1 MNNKTRFTALLLSVL
16 MLVMPVASVA
26 EEAVI
31 GFSAGDLTGTA
42 IAESYAAGMQL
53 NVSADF
59 AVELEEDVT
68 DKQVQALAS
77 LLAKSTLNLS
87 FYDDFGT
94 ARIRA
99 ELVTDGVT
107 LATADALVFEDG
119 SAQIMSSL
127 TGKYVMTVP
136 AGAFAGRSLDELMG
150 IEVGS
155 EEFNALDIKDRL
167 KIMAIDANST
177 FLNLLLGWVSSTQM
191 ETGELYTFDNEPL
204 DATPT
209 RDAVAQRMIGK
220 ISTYDFMYFL
230 WNVVS
235 AFRDDQGPMLQA
247 TADILAEL
255 GVTRYQA
262 RQVIDALLTEET
274 IDPATDFVQTSWSVQ
289 DDGSLCM
296 LDDVQ
301 YFMRKLE
308 KSVDNLSYL
317 STDLPMS
324 MIVSYDDNGQMVGF
338 DADVPLITEGWPF
351 EGSFFYSIKT
361 DENAQRLHASHGELQ
376 VSEED
381 RLVGDLNIQFGQDI
395 GGVKQSGFSGTLDL
409 NGKDGGVKG
418 IGISAGLTSQVE
430 AGESGESIETF
441 EGELAVSRHDDGE
454 KADALTAAITG
465 ETVLTDETLTLSAQ
479 TSLEAAG
486 LGSAAVS
493 LTMEQS
499 EFDEAV
505 FEGGVAVDVTNM
517 TDEELGALKNEVTMQ
532 AAKVSLGLIM
542 HPGVLSDLMTL
553 IGQ

>member
-1 MNNKTRFTALLLSVL
+1 MNKKTRLTALLLSVL
-16 MLVMPVASVA
+16 MLVMPVVSVA
-26 EEAVI
+26 EEAV

-68 DKQVQALAS
+68 DARAKAMAS
-77 LLAKSTLNLS
+77 LLSKSTLNLS

-119 SAQIMSSL
+119 SAQIMTSL

-136 AGAFAGRSLDELMG
+136 AGAFVGRSMDELLG
-150 IEVGS
+150 IKVAS
-155 EEFNALDIKDRL
+155 EEFNALPIQDRL
-167 KIMAIDANST
+167 KIMAVDANST

-191 ETGELYTFDNEPL
+191 ETGELYTFDNEPI

-235 AFRDDQGPMLQA
+235 SFRDDQGPLLQA

-262 RQVIDALLTEET
+262 RQVIDGLLTEET
-274 IDPATDFVQTSWSVQ
+274 IDPATDFVQTSWSIQ
-289 DDGSLCM
+289 DDGSLCE
-296 LDDVQ
+296 LGDVQ

-317 STDLPMS
+317 STDLPMG

-351 EGSFFYSIKT
+351 EGNFEYSIKT
-361 DENAQRLHASHGELQ
+361 DENAQRLHTSHGELQ

-381 RLVGDLNIQFGQDI
+381 RLVGDLDIQFGQDI

-409 NGKDGGVKG
+409 VSEDGDAKG

-430 AGESGESIETF
+430 AGEAGESMEAF
-441 EGELAVSRHDDGE
+441 EGALAVSCHGE
-454 KADALTAAITG
+454 GEDVLTAAMSG
-465 ETVLTDETLTLSAQ
+465 ETVLTDDALTLSANA
-479 TSLEAAG
+479 SLQAAG
-486 LGSAAVS
+486 LADMQIN

-505 FEGGVAVDVTNM
+505 FEGGVAVDVTNL
-517 TDEELGALKNEVTMQ
+517 TDGELGMLKSEIALQ

-542 HPGVLSDLMTL
+542 HPGVLADLMTI

>member
-1 MNNKTRFTALLLSVL
+1 MNKKTRLTALLLSVL
-16 MLVMPVASVA
+16 MLVMPVVSVA
-26 EEAVI
+26 EEAV

-59 AVELEEDVT
+59 AVELEENVT
-68 DKQVQALAS
+68 DARVKAMAS
-77 LLAKSTLNLS
+77 LLSKSTLNLS

-94 ARIRA
+94 ARIRT

-119 SAQIMSSL
+119 SAQIMTSL

-136 AGAFAGRSLDELMG
+136 AGAFVGRSMDELLG
-150 IEVGS
+150 IKVAS
-155 EEFNALDIKDRL
+155 EEFNALPIQDRL
-167 KIMAIDANST
+167 KIMAVDANST
-177 FLNLLLGWVSSTQM
+177 FLNLLLGWVSSTQL
-191 ETGELYTFDNEPL
+191 ETGELYTFDNEPI

-235 AFRDDQGPMLQA
+235 SFRDDQGPLLQA

-262 RQVIDALLTEET
+262 RQVIDGLLTEET
-274 IDPATDFVQTSWSVQ
+274 IDPATDFVQTSWSIQ
-289 DDGSLCM
+289 DDGSLCE
-296 LDDVQ
+296 LGDVQ

-317 STDLPMS
+317 STDLPMG

-351 EGSFFYSIKT
+351 EGNFEYSIKT
-361 DENAQRLHASHGELQ
+361 DENAQRLHTSHGELQ

-381 RLVGDLNIQFGQDI
+381 RLVGDLDIQFGQDI

-409 NGKDGGVKG
+409 VGEDGDAKG

-430 AGESGESIETF
+430 AGEAGESMEAF
-441 EGELAVSRHDDGE
+441 EGALAVSCHGE
-454 KADALTAAITG
+454 GEDVLTAAMSG
-465 ETVLTDETLTLSAQ
+465 ETVLTDDALTLSANA
-479 TSLEAAG
+479 SLQAAG
-486 LGSAAVS
+486 LADMQIN

-505 FEGGVAVDVTNM
+505 FEGGVAVDVTNL
-517 TDEELGALKNEVTMQ
+517 TDEELGMLKSEIALQ

-542 HPGVLSDLMTL
+542 HPGVLADLMTI

>member
-1 MNNKTRFTALLLSVL
+1 MNKKTRLTALLLSVL
-16 MLVMPVASVA
+16 MLVMPVVSVA
-26 EEAVI
+26 EEAV

-68 DKQVQALAS
+68 DARVKAMAS
-77 LLAKSTLNLS
+77 LLSKSTLNLS

-119 SAQIMSSL
+119 SAQIMTSL

-136 AGAFAGRSLDELMG
+136 AGAFVGRSMDELLG
-150 IEVGS
+150 IKVAS
-155 EEFNALDIKDRL
+155 EEFNALPIQDRL
-167 KIMAIDANST
+167 KIMAVDANST
-177 FLNLLLGWVSSTQM
+177 FLNLLLGWVSSTQL
-191 ETGELYTFDNEPL
+191 ETGELYTFDNEPI

-235 AFRDDQGPMLQA
+235 SFRDDQGPLLQA

-262 RQVIDALLTEET
+262 RQVIDGLLTEET
-274 IDPATDFVQTSWSVQ
+274 IDPATDFVQTSWSIQ
-289 DDGSLCM
+289 DDGSLCE
-296 LDDVQ
+296 LGDVQ

-317 STDLPMS
+317 STDLPMG

-351 EGSFFYSIKT
+351 EGNFEYSIKT
-361 DENAQRLHASHGELQ
+361 DENAQRLHTSHGELQ

-381 RLVGDLNIQFGQDI
+381 RLVGDLDIQFGQDI

-409 NGKDGGVKG
+409 VGEDGDAKG

-430 AGESGESIETF
+430 AGEAGESMEAF
-441 EGELAVSRHDDGE
+441 EGALAVSCHGE
-454 KADALTAAITG
+454 GEDVLTAAMSG
-465 ETVLTDETLTLSAQ
+465 ETVLTDDALTLSANA
-479 TSLEAAG
+479 SLQAAG
-486 LGSAAVS
+486 LADMQIN

-505 FEGGVAVDVTNM
+505 FEGGVAVDVTNL
-517 TDEELGALKNEVTMQ
+517 TDEELGMLKSEIALQ

-542 HPGVLSDLMTL
+542 HPGVLADLMTI

>member
-1 MNNKTRFTALLLSVL
+1 MNKKTRLTALLLSVL
-16 MLVMPVASVA
+16 MLVMPVVSVA
-26 EEAVI
+26 EEAV

-59 AVELEEDVT
+59 AVELEENVT
-68 DKQVQALAS
+68 DARVKAMAS
-77 LLAKSTLNLS
+77 LLSKSTLNLS

-119 SAQIMSSL
+119 SAQIMTSL

-136 AGAFAGRSLDELMG
+136 AGAFVGRSMDELLG
-150 IEVGS
+150 IKVAS
-155 EEFNALDIKDRL
+155 EEFNALPIQDRL
-167 KIMAIDANST
+167 KIMAVDANST
-177 FLNLLLGWVSSTQM
+177 FLNLLLGWVSSTQL
-191 ETGELYTFDNEPL
+191 ETGELYTFDNEPI

-235 AFRDDQGPMLQA
+235 SFRDDQGPLLQA

-262 RQVIDALLTEET
+262 RQVIDGLLTEET
-274 IDPATDFVQTSWSVQ
+274 IDPATDFVQTSWSIQ
-289 DDGSLCM
+289 DDGSLCE
-296 LDDVQ
+296 LGDVQ

-317 STDLPMS
+317 STDLPMG

-351 EGSFFYSIKT
+351 EGNFEYSIKT
-361 DENAQRLHASHGELQ
+361 DENAQRLHTSHGELQ

-381 RLVGDLNIQFGQDI
+381 RLVGDLDIQFGQDI

-409 NGKDGGVKG
+409 VSEDGDAKG

-430 AGESGESIETF
+430 AGEAGESMEAF
-441 EGELAVSRHDDGE
+441 EGALAVSCHGE
-454 KADALTAAITG
+454 GEDVLTAAMSG
-465 ETVLTDETLTLSAQ
+465 ETVLTDDALTLSANA
-479 TSLEAAG
+479 SLQAAG
-486 LGSAAVS
+486 LADMQIN

-505 FEGGVAVDVTNM
+505 FEGGVAVDVTNL
-517 TDEELGALKNEVTMQ
+517 TDEELGMLKSEIALQ

-542 HPGVLSDLMTL
+542 HPGVLADLMTI

>member
-1 MNNKTRFTALLLSVL
+1 MNKKTRLTALLLSVL
-16 MLVMPVASVA
+16 MLVMPVVSVA
-26 EEAVI
+26 EEAV

-68 DKQVQALAS
+68 DARVKAMAS
-77 LLAKSTLNLS
+77 LLSKSTLNLS

-119 SAQIMSSL
+119 SAQIMTSL

-136 AGAFAGRSLDELMG
+136 AGAFVGRSMDELLG
-150 IEVGS
+150 IKVAS
-155 EEFNALDIKDRL
+155 EEFNALPIQDRL
-167 KIMAIDANST
+167 KIMAVDANST
-177 FLNLLLGWVSSTQM
+177 FLNLLLGWVSSTQL
-191 ETGELYTFDNEPL
+191 ETGELYTFDNEPI

-235 AFRDDQGPMLQA
+235 SFRDDQGPLLQA

-262 RQVIDALLTEET
+262 RQVIDGLLTEET
-274 IDPATDFVQTSWSVQ
+274 IDPATDFVQTSWSIQ
-289 DDGSLCM
+289 DDGSLCE
-296 LDDVQ
+296 LGDVQ
-301 YFMRKLE
+301 YFMRKME

-317 STDLPMS
+317 STDLPMG

-351 EGSFFYSIKT
+351 EGNFEYSIKT
-361 DENAQRLHASHGELQ
+361 DENAQRLHTSHGELQ

-381 RLVGDLNIQFGQDI
+381 RLVGDLDIQFGQDI

-409 NGKDGGVKG
+409 VGEDGDAKG

-430 AGESGESIETF
+430 AGEAGESMEAF
-441 EGELAVSRHDDGE
+441 EGALAVSCHGE
-454 KADALTAAITG
+454 GEDVLTAAMSG
-465 ETVLTDETLTLSAQ
+465 ETVLTDDALTLSANA
-479 TSLEAAG
+479 SLQAAG
-486 LGSAAVS
+486 LADMQIN

-505 FEGGVAVDVTNM
+505 FEGGVAVDVTNL
-517 TDEELGALKNEVTMQ
+517 TDEELGMLKSEIALQ

-542 HPGVLSDLMTL
+542 HPGVLADLMTI

>member
-1 MNNKTRFTALLLSVL
+1 MNKKTRLTALLLSVL
-16 MLVMPVASVA
+16 MLVMPVVSVA
-26 EEAVI
+26 EEAV

-59 AVELEEDVT
+59 AVELEENVT
-68 DKQVQALAS
+68 DARVKAMAY
-77 LLAKSTLNLS
+77 LLSKSTLNLS

-119 SAQIMSSL
+119 SAQIMTSL

-136 AGAFAGRSLDELMG
+136 AGAFVGRSMDELLG
-150 IEVGS
+150 IKVAS
-155 EEFNALDIKDRL
+155 EEFNALPIQDSL
-167 KIMAIDANST
+167 KIMAVDANST

-191 ETGELYTFDNEPL
+191 ETGELYTFDNEPI

-235 AFRDDQGPMLQA
+235 SFRDDQGPLLQA

-262 RQVIDALLTEET
+262 RQVIDGLLTEET
-274 IDPATDFVQTSWSVQ
+274 IDPATDFVQTSWSIQ
-289 DDGSLCM
+289 DDGSLCE
-296 LDDVQ
+296 LGDVQ

-317 STDLPMS
+317 STDLPMG

-351 EGSFFYSIKT
+351 EGNFEYSIKT
-361 DENAQRLHASHGELQ
+361 DENAQRLHTSHGELQ

-381 RLVGDLNIQFGQDI
+381 RLVGDLDIQFGQDI

-409 NGKDGGVKG
+409 VGEDGDAKG

-430 AGESGESIETF
+430 AGEAGESMEAF
-441 EGELAVSRHDDGE
+441 EGALAVSCHGE
-454 KADALTAAITG
+454 GEDVLTAAMSG
-465 ETVLTDETLTLSAQ
+465 ETVLTDDALTLSANA
-479 TSLEAAG
+479 SLQAAG
-486 LGSAAVS
+486 LADMQIN

-505 FEGGVAVDVTNM
+505 FEGGVAVDVTNL
-517 TDEELGALKNEVTMQ
+517 TDEELGMLKSEIALQ

-542 HPGVLSDLMTL
+542 HPGVLADLMTI

>member
-1 MNNKTRFTALLLSVL
+1 MNKKTRLTALLLSVL
-16 MLVMPVASVA
+16 MLVMPVVSVA
-26 EEAVI
+26 EEAV

-42 IAESYAAGMQL
+42 SAESYAAGMQL

-68 DKQVQALAS
+68 DARVKAMAS
-77 LLAKSTLNLS
+77 LLSKSTLNLS

-119 SAQIMSSL
+119 SAQIMTSL

-136 AGAFAGRSLDELMG
+136 AGAFVGRSMDELLG
-150 IEVGS
+150 IKVAS
-155 EEFNALDIKDRL
+155 EEFNALPIQDRL
-167 KIMAIDANST
+167 KIMAVDANST
-177 FLNLLLGWVSSTQM
+177 FLNLLLGWVSSTQL
-191 ETGELYTFDNEPL
+191 ETGELYTFDNEPI

-235 AFRDDQGPMLQA
+235 SFRDDQGPLLQA

-262 RQVIDALLTEET
+262 RQVIDGLLTEET
-274 IDPATDFVQTSWSVQ
+274 IDPATDFVQTSWSIQ
-289 DDGSLCM
+289 DDGSLCE
-296 LDDVQ
+296 LGDVQ

-317 STDLPMS
+317 STDLPMG

-351 EGSFFYSIKT
+351 EGNFEYSIKT
-361 DENAQRLHASHGELQ
+361 DENAQRLHTSHGELQ

-381 RLVGDLNIQFGQDI
+381 RLVGDLDIQFGQDI

-409 NGKDGGVKG
+409 VGEDGDAKG
-418 IGISAGLTSQVE
+418 IGISAGLTSQV
-430 AGESGESIETF
+430 AARRARAWRPLRARWPS
-441 EGELAVSRHDDGE
+441 AVMAR
-454 KADALTAAITG
+454 ARTC
-465 ETVLTDETLTLSAQ
+465 
-479 TSLEAAG
+479 
-486 LGSAAVS
+486 
-493 LTMEQS
+493 
-499 EFDEAV
+499 
-505 FEGGVAVDVTNM
+505 
-517 TDEELGALKNEVTMQ
+517 
-532 AAKVSLGLIM
+532 
-542 HPGVLSDLMTL
+542 
-553 IGQ
+553 

>member
-1 MNNKTRFTALLLSVL
+1 MNKKTRLTALLLSVL
-16 MLVMPVASVA
+16 MLVMPVVSVA
-26 EEAVI
+26 EEAV

-68 DKQVQALAS
+68 DARVKAMAS
-77 LLAKSTLNLS
+77 LLSKSTLNLS

-119 SAQIMSSL
+119 SAQIMTSL

-136 AGAFAGRSLDELMG
+136 AGAFVGRSMDELLG
-150 IEVGS
+150 IKVAS
-155 EEFNALDIKDRL
+155 EEFNALPIQDRL
-167 KIMAIDANST
+167 KIMAVDANST
-177 FLNLLLGWVSSTQM
+177 FLNLLLGWVSSTQL
-191 ETGELYTFDNEPL
+191 ETGELYTFDNEPI

-235 AFRDDQGPMLQA
+235 SFRDDQGPLLQA

-262 RQVIDALLTEET
+262 RQVIDGLLTEET
-274 IDPATDFVQTSWSVQ
+274 IDPATDFVQTSWSIQ
-289 DDGSLCM
+289 DDGSLCE
-296 LDDVQ
+296 LGDVQ

-317 STDLPMS
+317 STDLPMG

-338 DADVPLITEGWPF
+338 DTDVPLITEGWPF
-351 EGSFFYSIKT
+351 EGNFEYSIKT
-361 DENAQRLHASHGELQ
+361 DENAQRLHTSHGELQ

-381 RLVGDLNIQFGQDI
+381 RLVGDLDIQFGQDI

-409 NGKDGGVKG
+409 VGEDGDAKG

-430 AGESGESIETF
+430 AGEAGESMEAF
-441 EGELAVSRHDDGE
+441 EGALAVSCHGE
-454 KADALTAAITG
+454 GEDVLTAAMSG
-465 ETVLTDETLTLSAQ
+465 ETVLTDDALTLSANA
-479 TSLEAAG
+479 SLQAAG
-486 LGSAAVS
+486 LADMQIN

-505 FEGGVAVDVTNM
+505 FEGGVAVDVTNL
-517 TDEELGALKNEVTMQ
+517 TDEELGMLKSEIALQ

-542 HPGVLSDLMTL
+542 HPGVLADLMTI

>member
-1 MNNKTRFTALLLSVL
+1 MNKKTRLTALLLSVL

-26 EEAVI
+26 EEAI

-53 NVSADF
+53 NVSAGF
-59 AVELEEDVT
+59 AIELEESMT
-68 DKQVQALAS
+68 DARAQALAS
-77 LLAKSTLNLS
+77 LLSKSTLNLS

-99 ELVTDGVT
+99 ALVTDGVE

-119 SAQIMSSL
+119 SAQIMTSL

-136 AGAFAGRSLDELMG
+136 AGAFAGQSLDELMG

-204 DATPT
+204 EATPT

-289 DDGSLCM
+289 DDGSLCE
-296 LDDVQ
+296 LGDVQ

-324 MIVSYDDNGQMVGF
+324 MIVSYDENGQMVGF

-351 EGSFFYSIKT
+351 EGSFVYSIRT
-361 DENAQRLHASHGELQ
+361 DEHAQRLHTSHGELQ

-441 EGELAVSRHDDGE
+441 EGELAFSRHDDGE
-454 KADALTAAITG
+454 NADALTAVITG
-465 ETVLTDETLTLSAQ
+465 ETVLTDDALTLNAEA
-479 TSLEAAG
+479 SLQAAG
-486 LGSAAVS
+486 LAGALVS

-505 FEGGVAVDVTNM
+505 FEGGVAVDVTNLS
-517 TDEELGALKNEVTMQ
+517 DEELGTLKSEIALQ
-532 AAKVSLGLIM
+532 AAKVSLALIP
-542 HPGVLSDLMTL
+542 HPGVLADLMTL
-553 IGQ
+553 IGK

>member
-1 MNNKTRFTALLLSVL
+1 MNKKTRLTALLLSVL
-16 MLVMPVASVA
+16 MLVMPVVSVA
-26 EEAVI
+26 EEAV

-59 AVELEEDVT
+59 AVELEENVT
-68 DKQVQALAS
+68 DARVKAMAS
-77 LLAKSTLNLS
+77 LLSKSTLNLS

-119 SAQIMSSL
+119 SAQIMTSL

-136 AGAFAGRSLDELMG
+136 AGAFVGRSMDELLG
-150 IEVGS
+150 IKVAS
-155 EEFNALDIKDRL
+155 EEFNALPIQDRL
-167 KIMAIDANST
+167 KIMAVDANST

-191 ETGELYTFDNEPL
+191 ETGELYTFDNEPI

-235 AFRDDQGPMLQA
+235 SFRDDQGPLLQA

-262 RQVIDALLTEET
+262 RQVIDGLLTEET
-274 IDPATDFVQTSWSVQ
+274 IDPATDFVQTSWSIQ
-289 DDGSLCM
+289 DDGSLCE
-296 LDDVQ
+296 LGDVQ

-317 STDLPMS
+317 STDLPMG

-351 EGSFFYSIKT
+351 EGNFEYSIKT
-361 DENAQRLHASHGELQ
+361 DENAQRLHTSHGELQ

-381 RLVGDLNIQFGQDI
+381 RLVGDLDIQFGQDI

-409 NGKDGGVKG
+409 VGEDGDAKG

-430 AGESGESIETF
+430 AGEAGESMEAF
-441 EGELAVSRHDDGE
+441 EGALAVSCHGE
-454 KADALTAAITG
+454 GEDVLTAAMSG
-465 ETVLTDETLTLSAQ
+465 ETVLTDDALTLSANA
-479 TSLEAAG
+479 SLQAAG
-486 LGSAAVS
+486 LADMQIN

-505 FEGGVAVDVTNM
+505 FEGGVAVDVTNL
-517 TDEELGALKNEVTMQ
+517 TDEELGMLKSEIALQ

-542 HPGVLSDLMTL
+542 HPGVLADLMTI

>member
-1 MNNKTRFTALLLSVL
+1 MNKKTRLTALLLSVL
-16 MLVMPVASVA
+16 MLVMPVVSVA
-26 EEAVI
+26 EEAV

-68 DKQVQALAS
+68 DARVKAMAS
-77 LLAKSTLNLS
+77 LLSKSTLNLS

-119 SAQIMSSL
+119 SAQIMTSL

-136 AGAFAGRSLDELMG
+136 AGAFVGRSMDELLG
-150 IEVGS
+150 IKVAS
-155 EEFNALDIKDRL
+155 EEFNALPIQDRL
-167 KIMAIDANST
+167 KIMAVDANSA

-191 ETGELYTFDNEPL
+191 ETGELYTFDNEPI

-235 AFRDDQGPMLQA
+235 SFRDDQGPLLQA

-262 RQVIDALLTEET
+262 RQVIDGLLTEET
-274 IDPATDFVQTSWSVQ
+274 IDPATDFVQTSWSIQ
-289 DDGSLCM
+289 DDGSLCE
-296 LDDVQ
+296 LGDVQ

-317 STDLPMS
+317 STDLPMG

-351 EGSFFYSIKT
+351 EGNFEYSIKT
-361 DENAQRLHASHGELQ
+361 DENAQRLHTSHGELQ

-381 RLVGDLNIQFGQDI
+381 RLVGDLDIQFGQDI

-409 NGKDGGVKG
+409 VGEDGDAKG

-430 AGESGESIETF
+430 AGEAGESMEAF
-441 EGELAVSRHDDGE
+441 EGALAVSCHGE
-454 KADALTAAITG
+454 GEDVLTAAMSG
-465 ETVLTDETLTLSAQ
+465 ETVLTDDALTLSANA
-479 TSLEAAG
+479 SLQAAG
-486 LGSAAVS
+486 LADMQIN

-505 FEGGVAVDVTNM
+505 FEGGVAVDVTNL
-517 TDEELGALKNEVTMQ
+517 TDEELGMLKSEIALQ

-542 HPGVLSDLMTL
+542 HPGVLADLMTI

>member
-1 MNNKTRFTALLLSVL
+1 MNKKTRLTALLLSVL
-16 MLVMPVASVA
+16 MLVMPVVSVA
-26 EEAVI
+26 EEAV

-68 DKQVQALAS
+68 DARVKAMAS
-77 LLAKSTLNLS
+77 LLSKSTLNLS

-119 SAQIMSSL
+119 SAQIMTSL

-136 AGAFAGRSLDELMG
+136 AGAFVGRSMDELLG
-150 IEVGS
+150 IKVAS
-155 EEFNALDIKDRL
+155 EEFNALPIQDRL
-167 KIMAIDANST
+167 KIMAVDANST
-177 FLNLLLGWVSSTQM
+177 FLNLLLGWVSSTQL
-191 ETGELYTFDNEPL
+191 ETGELYTFDNEPI

-235 AFRDDQGPMLQA
+235 SFRDDQGPLIQA

-262 RQVIDALLTEET
+262 RQVIDGLLTEET
-274 IDPATDFVQTSWSVQ
+274 IDPATDFVQTSWSIQ
-289 DDGSLCM
+289 DDGSLCE
-296 LDDVQ
+296 LGDVQ

-317 STDLPMS
+317 STDLPMG

-351 EGSFFYSIKT
+351 EGNFEYSIKT
-361 DENAQRLHASHGELQ
+361 DENAQRLHTSHGELQ

-381 RLVGDLNIQFGQDI
+381 RLVGDLDIQFGQDI

-409 NGKDGGVKG
+409 VGEDGDAKG

-430 AGESGESIETF
+430 AGEAGESMEAF
-441 EGELAVSRHDDGE
+441 EGALAVSRHGE
-454 KADALTAAITG
+454 GEDVLTAAMSG
-465 ETVLTDETLTLSAQ
+465 ETVLTDDALTLSANA
-479 TSLEAAG
+479 SLQAAG
-486 LGSAAVS
+486 LADMQIN

-505 FEGGVAVDVTNM
+505 FEGGVAVDVTNL
-517 TDEELGALKNEVTMQ
+517 TDEELGMLKSEIALQ

-542 HPGVLSDLMTL
+542 HPGVLADLMTI

>member
-1 MNNKTRFTALLLSVL
+1 MNKKTRLTALLLSVL
-16 MLVMPVASVA
+16 MLVMPVVSVA
-26 EEAVI
+26 EEAV

-59 AVELEEDVT
+59 AVELEENVT
-68 DKQVQALAS
+68 DARVKAMAS
-77 LLAKSTLNLS
+77 LLSKSTLNLS

-119 SAQIMSSL
+119 SAQIMTSL

-136 AGAFAGRSLDELMG
+136 AGAFVGRSMDELLG
-150 IEVGS
+150 IKVAS
-155 EEFNALDIKDRL
+155 EEFNALPIQDRL
-167 KIMAIDANST
+167 KIMAVDANST

-191 ETGELYTFDNEPL
+191 ETGELYTFDNEPI

-235 AFRDDQGPMLQA
+235 SFRDDQGPLLQA

-262 RQVIDALLTEET
+262 RQVIDGLLTEET
-274 IDPATDFVQTSWSVQ
+274 IDPATDFVQTSWSIQ
-289 DDGSLCM
+289 DDGSLCE
-296 LDDVQ
+296 LGDVQ

-317 STDLPMS
+317 STDLPMG

-351 EGSFFYSIKT
+351 EGNFEYSIKT
-361 DENAQRLHASHGELQ
+361 DENAQRLHTSHGELQ

-381 RLVGDLNIQFGQDI
+381 RLVGDLDIQFGQDI

-409 NGKDGGVKG
+409 VSEDGDAKG

-430 AGESGESIETF
+430 AGEAGESMEAF
-441 EGELAVSRHDDGE
+441 EGALAVSCHGE
-454 KADALTAAITG
+454 GEDVLTAAMSG
-465 ETVLTDETLTLSAQ
+465 ETVLTDDALTLSANA
-479 TSLEAAG
+479 SLQAAG
-486 LGSAAVS
+486 LADMQIN

-505 FEGGVAVDVTNM
+505 FEGGVAVDVTNL
-517 TDEELGALKNEVTMQ
+517 TDGELGMLKSEIALQ

-542 HPGVLSDLMTL
+542 HPGVLADLMTI

>member
-1 MNNKTRFTALLLSVL
+1 MNKKTRLTALLLSVL
-16 MLVMPVASVA
+16 MLVMPVVSVA
-26 EEAVI
+26 EEAV

-59 AVELEEDVT
+59 AVELQEDVT
-68 DKQVQALAS
+68 DARVKAMAS
-77 LLAKSTLNLS
+77 LLSKSTLNLS

-119 SAQIMSSL
+119 SAQIMTSL

-136 AGAFAGRSLDELMG
+136 AGAFVGRSMDELLG
-150 IEVGS
+150 IKVAS
-155 EEFNALDIKDRL
+155 EEFNALPIQDRL
-167 KIMAIDANST
+167 KIMAVDANST
-177 FLNLLLGWVSSTQM
+177 FLNLLLGWVSSTQL
-191 ETGELYTFDNEPL
+191 ETGELYTFDNEPI

-235 AFRDDQGPMLQA
+235 SFRDDQGPLIQA

-262 RQVIDALLTEET
+262 RQVIDGLLTEET
-274 IDPATDFVQTSWSVQ
+274 IDPATDFVQTSWSIQ
-289 DDGSLCM
+289 DDGSLCE
-296 LDDVQ
+296 LGDVQ

-317 STDLPMS
+317 STDLPMG

-351 EGSFFYSIKT
+351 EGNFEYSIKT
-361 DENAQRLHASHGELQ
+361 DENAQRLHTSHGELQ

-381 RLVGDLNIQFGQDI
+381 RLVGDLDIQFGQDI

-409 NGKDGGVKG
+409 VGEDGDAKG

-430 AGESGESIETF
+430 AGEAGESMEAF
-441 EGELAVSRHDDGE
+441 EGALAVSRHGE
-454 KADALTAAITG
+454 GEDVLTAAMSG
-465 ETVLTDETLTLSAQ
+465 ETVLTDDALTLSANA
-479 TSLEAAG
+479 SLQAAG
-486 LGSAAVS
+486 LADMQIN

-505 FEGGVAVDVTNM
+505 FEGGVAVDVTNL
-517 TDEELGALKNEVTMQ
+517 TDEELGMLKSEIALQ

-542 HPGVLSDLMTL
+542 HPGVLADLMTI

>member
-1 MNNKTRFTALLLSVL
+1 MNKKTRLTALLLSVL
-16 MLVMPVASVA
+16 MLVMPVVSVA
-26 EEAVI
+26 EEAV

-68 DKQVQALAS
+68 DARVKAMAS
-77 LLAKSTLNLS
+77 LLSKSTLNLS

-119 SAQIMSSL
+119 SAQIMTSL

-136 AGAFAGRSLDELMG
+136 AGAFVGRSMDELLG
-150 IEVGS
+150 IKVAS
-155 EEFNALDIKDRL
+155 EEFNALPIQDRL
-167 KIMAIDANST
+167 KIMAVDANST
-177 FLNLLLGWVSSTQM
+177 FLNLLLGWVSSTQL
-191 ETGELYTFDNEPL
+191 ETGELYTFDNEPI

-235 AFRDDQGPMLQA
+235 SFRDDQGPLLQA

-262 RQVIDALLTEET
+262 RQVIDGLLTEET
-274 IDPATDFVQTSWSVQ
+274 IDPATDFVQTSWSIQ
-289 DDGSLCM
+289 DDGSLCE
-296 LDDVQ
+296 LGDVQ

-317 STDLPMS
+317 STDLPMG

-351 EGSFFYSIKT
+351 EGNFEYSIKT
-361 DENAQRLHASHGELQ
+361 DENAQRLHTSHGELQ

-381 RLVGDLNIQFGQDI
+381 RLVGDLDIQFGQDI

-409 NGKDGGVKG
+409 VSEDGDAKG

-430 AGESGESIETF
+430 AGEAGESMEAF
-441 EGELAVSRHDDGE
+441 EGALAVSRHGE
-454 KADALTAAITG
+454 GEDVLTAAMSG
-465 ETVLTDETLTLSAQ
+465 ETVLTDDALTLSANA
-479 TSLEAAG
+479 SLQAAG
-486 LGSAAVS
+486 LADMQIN

-505 FEGGVAVDVTNM
+505 FEGGVAVDVTNL
-517 TDEELGALKNEVTMQ
+517 TDEELGMLKSEIALQ

-542 HPGVLSDLMTL
+542 HPGVLADLMTI

>member
-1 MNNKTRFTALLLSVL
+1 MNKKTRLTALLLSVL
-16 MLVMPVASVA
+16 MLVMPVVSVA
-26 EEAVI
+26 EEAV

-59 AVELEEDVT
+59 AVELEENVT
-68 DKQVQALAS
+68 DARVKAMAS
-77 LLAKSTLNLS
+77 LLSKSTLNLS

-119 SAQIMSSL
+119 SAQIMTSL

-136 AGAFAGRSLDELMG
+136 AGAFVGRSMDELLG
-150 IEVGS
+150 IKVAS
-155 EEFNALDIKDRL
+155 EEFNALPIQDRL
-167 KIMAIDANST
+167 KIMAVDANST
-177 FLNLLLGWVSSTQM
+177 FLNLLLGWVSSTQL
-191 ETGELYTFDNEPL
+191 ETGELYTFDNEPI

-235 AFRDDQGPMLQA
+235 SFRDDQGPLLQA

-262 RQVIDALLTEET
+262 RQVIDGLLTEET
-274 IDPATDFVQTSWSVQ
+274 IDPATDFVQTSWSIQ
-289 DDGSLCM
+289 DDGSLCE
-296 LDDVQ
+296 LGDVQ

-317 STDLPMS
+317 STDLPMG

-351 EGSFFYSIKT
+351 EGNFEYSIKT
-361 DENAQRLHASHGELQ
+361 DENAQRLHTSHGELQ

-381 RLVGDLNIQFGQDI
+381 RLVGDLDIQFGQDI

-409 NGKDGGVKG
+409 VGEDGDAKG

-430 AGESGESIETF
+430 AGEAGESMEAF
-441 EGELAVSRHDDGE
+441 EGALAVSCHGE
-454 KADALTAAITG
+454 GEDVLTAAMSG
-465 ETVLTDETLTLSAQ
+465 ETVLTDDALTLSANA
-479 TSLEAAG
+479 SLQAAG
-486 LGSAAVS
+486 LADMQIN

-505 FEGGVAVDVTNM
+505 FEGGVAVDVTNL
-517 TDEELGALKNEVTMQ
+517 TDEELGMLKSEIALQ

-542 HPGVLSDLMTL
+542 HPGVLADLMT
-553 IGQ
+553 IIDQ

>member
-1 MNNKTRFTALLLSVL
+1 MNKKTRLTALLLSVL
-16 MLVMPVASVA
+16 MLVMPVVSVA
-26 EEAVI
+26 EEAV

-59 AVELEEDVT
+59 AVELEENVT
-68 DKQVQALAS
+68 DARVKAMAS
-77 LLAKSTLNLS
+77 LLSKSTLNLS

-119 SAQIMSSL
+119 SAQIMTSL

-136 AGAFAGRSLDELMG
+136 AGAFVGRSMDELLG
-150 IEVGS
+150 IKVAS
-155 EEFNALDIKDRL
+155 EEFNALPIQDRL
-167 KIMAIDANST
+167 KIMAVDANST
-177 FLNLLLGWVSSTQM
+177 FLNLLLGWVSSTQL
-191 ETGELYTFDNEPL
+191 ETGELYTFDNEPI

-235 AFRDDQGPMLQA
+235 SFRDDQGPLLQA

-262 RQVIDALLTEET
+262 RQVIDGLLTEET
-274 IDPATDFVQTSWSVQ
+274 IDPATDFVQTSWSIQ
-289 DDGSLCM
+289 DDGSLCE
-296 LDDVQ
+296 LGDVQ

-317 STDLPMS
+317 STDLPMG

-351 EGSFFYSIKT
+351 EGNFEYSIKT
-361 DENAQRLHASHGELQ
+361 DENAQRLHTSHGELQ

-381 RLVGDLNIQFGQDI
+381 RLVGDLDIQFGQDI

-409 NGKDGGVKG
+409 VGEDGDAKG

-430 AGESGESIETF
+430 AGEAGESMEAF
-441 EGELAVSRHDDGE
+441 EGALAVSCHGE
-454 KADALTAAITG
+454 GEDVLTAAMSG
-465 ETVLTDETLTLSAQ
+465 ETVLTDDALTLSANA
-479 TSLEAAG
+479 SLQAAG
-486 LGSAAVS
+486 LADMQIN

-505 FEGGVAVDVTNM
+505 FEGGVAVDVTNL
-517 TDEELGALKNEVTMQ
+517 TDEELGMLKSEIALQ

-542 HPGVLSDLMTL
+542 HPGVLADLMTI

>member
-1 MNNKTRFTALLLSVL
+1 MNKKTRLTALLLSVL
-16 MLVMPVASVA
+16 MLVMPVVSVA
-26 EEAVI
+26 EEAV

-59 AVELEEDVT
+59 AVELQEDVT
-68 DKQVQALAS
+68 DARVKAMAS
-77 LLAKSTLNLS
+77 LLSKSTLNLS

-119 SAQIMSSL
+119 SAQIMTSL

-136 AGAFAGRSLDELMG
+136 AGAFVGRSMDELLG
-150 IEVGS
+150 IKVAS
-155 EEFNALDIKDRL
+155 EEFNALPIQDRL
-167 KIMAIDANST
+167 KIMAVDANST
-177 FLNLLLGWVSSTQM
+177 FLNLLLGWVSSTQL
-191 ETGELYTFDNEPL
+191 ETGELYTFDNEPI

-235 AFRDDQGPMLQA
+235 SFRDDQGPLIQA

-262 RQVIDALLTEET
+262 RQVIDGLLTEET
-274 IDPATDFVQTSWSVQ
+274 IDPATDFVQTSWSIQ
-289 DDGSLCM
+289 DDGSLCE
-296 LDDVQ
+296 LGDVQ

-317 STDLPMS
+317 STDLPMG

-351 EGSFFYSIKT
+351 EGNFEYSIKT
-361 DENAQRLHASHGELQ
+361 DENAQRLHTSHGELQ

-381 RLVGDLNIQFGQDI
+381 RLVGDLDIQFGQDI

-409 NGKDGGVKG
+409 VGEDGDAKG

-430 AGESGESIETF
+430 AGEAGESMEAF
-441 EGELAVSRHDDGE
+441 EGALAVSCHGE
-454 KADALTAAITG
+454 GEDVLTAAMSG
-465 ETVLTDETLTLSAQ
+465 ETVLTDDALTLSANA
-479 TSLEAAG
+479 SLQAAG
-486 LGSAAVS
+486 LADMQIN

-505 FEGGVAVDVTNM
+505 FEGGVAVDVTNL
-517 TDEELGALKNEVTMQ
+517 TDEELGMLKSEIALQ

-542 HPGVLSDLMTL
+542 HPGVLADLMTI

>member
-1 MNNKTRFTALLLSVL
+1 MNKKTRLTALLLSVL
-16 MLVMPVASVA
+16 MLVMPVVSVA
-26 EEAVI
+26 EEAV

-68 DKQVQALAS
+68 DARVKAMAS
-77 LLAKSTLNLS
+77 LLSKSTLNLS

-119 SAQIMSSL
+119 SAQIMTSL

-136 AGAFAGRSLDELMG
+136 AGAFVGRSMDELLG
-150 IEVGS
+150 IKVAS
-155 EEFNALDIKDRL
+155 EEFNALPIQDRL
-167 KIMAIDANST
+167 KIMAVDANST
-177 FLNLLLGWVSSTQM
+177 FLNLLLGWVSSTQL
-191 ETGELYTFDNEPL
+191 ETGELYTFDNEPI

-235 AFRDDQGPMLQA
+235 SFRDDQGPLLQA

-262 RQVIDALLTEET
+262 RQVIDGLLTEET
-274 IDPATDFVQTSWSVQ
+274 IDPATDFVQTSWSIQ
-289 DDGSLCM
+289 DDGSLCE
-296 LDDVQ
+296 LGDVQ

-317 STDLPMS
+317 STDLPMG

-351 EGSFFYSIKT
+351 EGNFEYSIKT
-361 DENAQRLHASHGELQ
+361 DENAQRLHTSHGELQ

-409 NGKDGGVKG
+409 VGEDGDAKG

-430 AGESGESIETF
+430 AGEAGESMEAF
-441 EGELAVSRHDDGE
+441 EGALAVSCHGE
-454 KADALTAAITG
+454 GEDVLTAAMSG
-465 ETVLTDETLTLSAQ
+465 ETVLTDDALTLSANA
-479 TSLEAAG
+479 SLQAAG
-486 LGSAAVS
+486 LADMQIN

-505 FEGGVAVDVTNM
+505 FEGGVAVDVTNL
-517 TDEELGALKNEVTMQ
+517 TDEELGMLKSEIALQ

-542 HPGVLSDLMTL
+542 HPGVLADLMTI